1 MVFYVLEMIHGAF
14 DGYNFT
20 SKTEYNFIIR
30 KNKNTNTTT
39 NQGKPQGK
47 RNLKRFPFLF
57 FTKSFKYYIIKKEK
71 EK

>member
-1 MVFYVLEMIHGAF
+1 MLNTLYGAF
-14 DGYNFT
+14 DGNNFA
-20 SKTEYNFIIR
+20 SKTEYNFIIH
-30 KNKNTNTTT
+30 KNQNTNTTT
-39 NQGKPQGK
+39 NHSKPQGK